1 MRGRPE
7 PASDAAP
14 GRVCGTCSLCCTV
27 LRVDPLRKL
36 GGVDCVHQRGGE
48 AGCAIHGRAE
58 RPALCGAYRCAWLKG
73 QLDLA
78 DRPDRLGATVDLVA
92 PGGAPV
98 LAIVEARRGAFD
110 ASPRL
115 QAIAARFRASMPV
128 RITAAA
134 DALDRGLPSRI
145 LRPDGSELRVRGDRV
160 EE

>member
-1 MRGRPE
+1 MRGRTE

-78 DRPDRLGATVDLVA
+78 DRPDRARA
-92 PGGAPV
+92 AFAR
-98 LAIVEARRGAFD
+98 LAA
-110 ASPRL
+110 
-115 QAIAARFRASMPV
+115 
-128 RITAAA
+128 
-134 DALDRGLPSRI
+134 
-145 LRPDGSELRVRGDRV
+145 LRPNDPRPVVEIAFTRPLSKTKRWRLVRVVRAAPREDV
-160 EE
+160 PAASTEA